1 MSEAFVIRL
10 LGVVQIEREGNA
22 VRGFESR
29 KALAL
34 LCYLAA
40 QGQPVSRAR
49 LANLFWGD
57 LDEEKGRANL
67 SRVLHNDGLLAPG
80 CLQVD
85 RAEVSLP
92 GGAHVQLDVATFAQ
106 LSAAGD
112 AESLAAAAQL
122 YRGEFMDGAYLDG
135 CPEFETWHVTQQEVW
150 RQRMAKLLGRL
161 IAAHRERGDY
171 ERGLACAQQLLGLDN
186 WREEA
191 HRQVMLLQALSGQ
204 RSAALAQY
212 QVCRQVL
219 AEELGVEPSQQ
230 TRELYERIRGAGNG
244 YHNGNHNGNHNG
256 RLPRPEPALTEAQ
269 PPVAPKYVPADPHE
283 KALSQIATRLE
294 HPCCRLLVVTGGNG
308 AGVAWQY
315 RLPQR
320 RGASLRDGSC
330 DVDLA
335 ALAAAGGLDAAL
347 AAALRLPAAPPR
359 ETPRQLFEYLDD
371 KELLLMIRN
380 FEPQD
385 GATGLLE
392 DILKRAPG
400 VQILV
405 TAPQPLEV
413 CGEWVVDLK
422 APLRRA
428 E

>member
-1 MSEAFVIRL
+1 MRL

-85 RAEVSLP
+85 RAEVSFP
-92 GGAHVQLDVATFAQ
+92 GGALVQLDVATFAQ

-112 AESLAAAAQL
+112 AESLAAAAEL

-135 CPEFETWHVTQQEVW
+135 CPEFETWLVMQQEVW

-161 IAAHRERGDY
+161 IAAHTELGDY
-171 ERGLACAQQLLGLDN
+171 ERGLACAQRLLGLDN

-191 HRQVMLLQALSGQ
+191 HRQVMLLQALTGQ
-204 RSAALAQY
+204 RSAALLQY

-230 TRELYERIRGAGNG
+230 TRELYERIHDAGNG
-244 YHNGNHNGNHNG
+244 YHNGHS
-256 RLPRPEPALTEAQ
+256 PRPKPALTETQ
-269 PPVAPKYVPADPHE
+269 PPIATEGLPADPYE

-294 HPCCRLLVVTGGNG
+294 HPGCRLLVVTGGNG
-308 AGVAWQY
+308 AGGSLAVQAAT
-315 RLPQR
+315 R

-335 ALAAAGGLDAAL
+335 GLAAAGGLDAAL
-347 AAALRLPAAPPR
+347 AVTLRLPAAPPR

-385 GATGLLE
+385 GAAGLLE

-400 VQILV
+400 VQIMV
-405 TAPQPLEV
+405 TAPQPLGV
-413 CGEWVVDLK
+413 CGEWVVDLNG
-422 APLRRA
+422 
-428 E
+428 